1 MRARKCLLEGDAYR
15 YEAIHLITNVVV
27 LYSSSEALII
37 ASILVHNEP
46 FMPALW
52 DKPRRHADAAHEK

>member
-1 MRARKCLLEGDAYR
+1 MRARKCLLEEDAYR
-15 YEAIHLITNVVV
+15 YEAIHLIINVVV
-27 LYSSSEALII
+27 LYEALII

-52 DKPRRHADAAHEK
+52 DKPLRHAAAAHEK